1 MGAISQST
9 VQNQILARLSAA
21 DFALFA
27 PHLEAVDLPVPKQL
41 ERGNQVIKHV
51 YFPDSGFASV
61 VANGQN
67 DQSIEVGLIGREGM
81 TGLAIILGTDRSPT
95 RPSCN
100 SPEMDGARR
109 PAAFAR

>member
-1 MGAISQST
+1 MYLRPVGTTYHLSSADILYSCSCPRRREVVMGAISQST

-67 DQSIEVGLIGREGM
+67 DQSIEVGLIGREG
-81 TGLAIILGTDRSPT
+81 
-95 RPSCN
+95 
-100 SPEMDGARR
+100 
-109 PAAFAR
+109 